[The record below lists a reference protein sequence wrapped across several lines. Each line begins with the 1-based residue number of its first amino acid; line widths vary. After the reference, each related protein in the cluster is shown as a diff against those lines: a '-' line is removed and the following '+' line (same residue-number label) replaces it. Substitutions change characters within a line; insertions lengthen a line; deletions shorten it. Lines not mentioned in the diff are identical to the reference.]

1 MKIKDTVGIDMSKLT
16 FDATIHSSQVENQ
29 FDNDEKGYKKLI
41 DWAYKN
47 SDLPKENIIFVFE
60 HTGLYSHSLS
70 VYLASKNIPF
80 LLVPGL
86 EIKQSIGMVRGKSD
100 KADAKKIA
108 KYGYRMRDEITPTV
122 LLREEE
128 QSLKRLLSLRQR
140 LVKQRAGFKSSLKEQ
155 KRVLARKFNETLFS
169 TQEKMIKYLTK
180 QIKQVEKEMM
190 DILKSNESI
199 LNNYKLV
206 TSINGIGPQTAL
218 FVIAYTANFT
228 KFKNHRKFASYTGI
242 APFQNQS
249 GTSIR
254 GKTKVS
260 DLANKKIKSLLDL
273 CAKSSIQHNPEMKIY
288 YEKRVASGKNKMSTI
303 NIIRNKLV
311 ARMFAVVNRNEP
323 YVDTMKYAA

>member
-1 MKIKDTVGIDMSKLT
+1 MKIKDTVGIDISKLT
-16 FDATIHSSQVENQ
+16 FDATIHSCQVENQ

-70 VYLASKNIPF
+70 VYLTSKNIPF

-86 EIKQSIGMVRGKSD
+86 EIKQSIGMTRGKSD

-108 KYGYRMRDEITPTV
+108 KYGYRMRDEIKPT
-122 LLREEE
+122 LLLCEEE

-155 KRVLARKFNETLFS
+155 KRVFTRKHNETLFS

-180 QIKQVEKEMM
+180 QIKQVEDEMM
-190 DILKSNESI
+190 DILKNNESM

-288 YEKRVASGKNKMSTI
+288 YEKRVASGKNKMSTV

-323 YVDTMKYAA
+323 YVNTMKYAA